1 MVNQYCTVCTVR
13 SVRTVDTVQTV
24 MEGVGEHFP
33 KVGATWPIGEILSF
47 VIPAQ
52 AGKWFCV
59 VTNRFAD

>member
-1 MVNQYCTVCTVR
+1 
-13 SVRTVDTVQTV
+13 